1 VTAAPRTQR
10 ERRADTRRALL
21 DAAVALF
28 DAHGAEGFSLRQ
40 VADRAGFAPPTVYL
54 HFADRDDLLF
64 QAALEGFDAFGAEL
78 ACAAATTEDPI
89 GQIEAIGRAY
99 VRFGLAHPVHYR
111 LMFMARGDLLLRP
124 CHDGARIVD
133 AFDLM
138 VRAVAAALD
147 AGRLPPGPAQQYA
160 NDLWAAVHGIV
171 ALHLALPHLDD
182 DAALAMYD
190 RLQTTL
196 HHGLYRTPRGARP

>member
-1 VTAAPRTQR
+1 MTTAPRTQS

-40 VADRAGFAPPTVYL
+40 VAERAGFAPPTVYL
-54 HFADRDDLLF
+54 HFTDRDDLLF
-64 QAALEGFDAFGAEL
+64 QTALEGFDTFGAEL
-78 ACAAATTEDPI
+78 ARAAATTDDPV
-89 GQIEAIGRAY
+89 GQLEAVGRAY

-124 CHDGARIVD
+124 CPDGARIVD
-133 AFDLM
+133 SFALM
-138 VRAVAAALD
+138 VGAVSAAID
-147 AGRLPPGPAQQYA
+147 AGRLSPGTAQQHA

-171 ALHLALPHLDD
+171 ALHLALPHLDGE
-182 DAALAMYD
+182 AALGMYD

-196 HHGLYRTPRGARP
+196 HHGLYRTT

>member
-1 VTAAPRTQR
+1 MLPSMSTPPRTQR

-40 VADRAGFAPPTVYL
+40 VAEHAGFAPPTVYL
-54 HFADRDDLLF
+54 HFSDRDDLLF
-64 QAALEGFDAFGAEL
+64 QAAVEGFDTFGAEL
-78 ACAAATTEDPI
+78 AGAAAESDDPI

-111 LMFMARGDLLLRP
+111 LMFMDRGDLLLRP
-124 CHDGARIVD
+124 CGDGVRIVD
-133 AFDLM
+133 AFGLM
-138 VRAVAAALD
+138 ARAVAAAID
-147 AGRLPPGPAQQYA
+147 AGRLPPGPAQQQA

-171 ALHLALPHLDD
+171 ALHLAMPHLDHE
-182 DAALAMYD
+182 AAFAMYD

-196 HHGLYRTPRGARP
+196 HHGLYRTA

>member
-1 VTAAPRTQR
+1 MPPATRTQQ

-28 DAHGAEGFSLRQ
+28 DAYGAEGFSLRQ
-40 VADRAGFAPPTVYL
+40 VAERAGFAPPTVYL

-64 QAALEGFDAFGAEL
+64 QAALEGFDTFGAEL
-78 ACAAATTEDPI
+78 ARAAATTDDPV
-89 GQIEAIGRAY
+89 GQVEAIGRAY

-111 LMFMARGDLLLRP
+111 LMFMTRGDLLLRP
-124 CHDGARIVD
+124 CDDGARVVD
-133 AFDLM
+133 SFALM
-138 VRAVAAALD
+138 ARAVAAAID
-147 AGRLPPGPAQQYA
+147 AGRLPPGPAQQQA

-171 ALHLALPHLDD
+171 ALHLAFPHLDN

-196 HHGLYRTPRGARP
+196 HHGLYRPA

>member
-1 VTAAPRTQR
+1 MASATRSQET
-10 ERRADTRRALL
+10 RRADTRRALL

-28 DAHGAEGFSLRQ
+28 DAHGSEGFSLRQ
-40 VADRAGFAPPTVYL
+40 VAERAGFAPPTVYL

-64 QAALEGFDAFGAEL
+64 QAALEGFDTFGGEL
-78 ACAAATTEDPI
+78 GRAAATTDDPV

-111 LMFMARGDLLLRP
+111 LMFMTRGDLLLRP
-124 CHDGARIVD
+124 CPDGGRIVD
-133 AFDLM
+133 SFTLM
-138 VRAVAAALD
+138 QRAVSAAID
-147 AGRLPPGPAQQYA
+147 AGRLPPGPAQQQT

-171 ALHLALPHLDD
+171 ALHLALPHLAPE
-182 DAALAMYD
+182 AALGMFD

-196 HHGLYRTPRGARP
+196 HHGLYRTA